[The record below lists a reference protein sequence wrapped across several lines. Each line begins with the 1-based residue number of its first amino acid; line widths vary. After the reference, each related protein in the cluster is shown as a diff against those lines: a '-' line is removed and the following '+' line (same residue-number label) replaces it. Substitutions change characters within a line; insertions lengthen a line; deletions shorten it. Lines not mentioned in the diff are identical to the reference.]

1 MGVTGISQFKSGMQ
15 QAQQSVKTLDAE
27 LKLNEKQLQASG
39 DKEAY
44 MQQKSK
50 LLQQQIAAQ
59 NKVVQQGQQ
68 ALAAM
73 AKNGVDP
80 ASSSY
85 QKMQQ
90 QVLNAQTALLGM
102 ETDLQN
108 VGAAAQATASQ
119 SDKMADSLNS
129 INKKVSFDA
138 VLGGIGKITDGM
150 EAAARKV
157 ASLATNVWDTM
168 LAGAAWADD
177 LGTQAEMYGISTEQL
192 QRMQKTAQ
200 IIQTPVSAIMTAKQ
214 KVEKNM
220 HDMSADVVEAFEAM
234 GLVVHG
240 KFGEMALDMSKLT
253 PGDTGFD
260 FLFTIG
266 DALSKIDDE
275 ILREVYA
282 QKVLGMSWQTLVPL
296 INKGKDAYLEVY
308 NAQTVVSEENVD
320 NLNELSS
327 KVKDMQGEFETL
339 KRTVQGELAQAF
351 STVAGSIA
359 ELLRQFNEYLQTD
372 KGKEKLAELSDAVTN
387 LFSGLTDVDF
397 GQALDVAKGVLDGI
411 VGALTW
417 IKDNK
422 DGVILAIKGI
432 GGAFLVLKAAEVV
445 GTLVK
450 AADGLKTL
458 LGRNGAN
465 TALNAANAADNARR
479 IVQSGDDEE
488 TLVTGMP
495 LLAKELTNPI
505 LWVADGVAV
514 AYAMANKIKD
524 AGGLGNFLSQAIP
537 TSEDLERSANGLDLL
552 ISGKVRRGSLLHGI
566 GITLPGGSTDTD
578 NRIKNPSGRPIG
590 RNKATVEV
598 SDDFLAWA
606 EQEHESPYEERQAKK
621 AAQSMIEGIYGE
633 IIRAV
638 DEYDPR
644 TNPEMNTS
652 DYFDTVLYPKILQAA
667 AMYGMNEDEAGG
679 IADDFYNQWIDMW
692 YSNWPGTSSDLV
704 ENMKKALDADGN
716 GLQLPVDPTLP
727 ENAAQLLSDEIGAV
741 KVPVDLVW
749 PDGIDGSNA
758 NGLPFVPYDGYIS
771 LLHKGER
778 IVPANQN
785 KNYNVYNNT
794 YFDRTQVSG
803 GVDADG
809 LAARI
814 ATAQKRALSAV
825 GS

>member
-73 AKNGVDP
+73 TKNGVDP

-108 VGAAAQATASQ
+108 VGAAAQATATQ

-150 EAAARKV
+150 ERAARRIAGFATDAFSTM
-157 ASLATNVWDTM
+157 ASA
-168 LAGAAWADD
+168 AAWADD
-177 LGTQAEMYGISTEQL
+177 EMTLASMYGIDVERL
-192 QRMQKTAQ
+192 QKMQKVAANE
-200 IIQTPVSAIMTAKQ
+200 IQAP
-214 KVEKNM
+214 
-220 HDMSADVVEAFEAM
+220 VEAILKGRQRLKTLIASGSSEYVDVMQALGLGSWQGGKYGGGFAVKQYNDIEDAFWDIGEALYNY
-234 GLVVHG
+234 GDEIQRDAYFQ
-240 KFGEMALDMSKLT
+240 KIFGEQFASLR
-253 PGDTGFD
+253 P
-260 FLFTIG
+260 LFEKG
-266 DALSKIDDE
+266 RD
-275 ILREVYA
+275 VYE
-282 QKVLGMSWQTLVPL
+282 QTL
-296 INKGKDAYLEVY
+296 AEQS
-308 NAQTVVSEENVD
+308 AVSEENVGK
-320 NLNELSS
+320 LNELSAAL
-327 KVKDMQGEFETL
+327 KDLKQDYESTKNTL
-339 KRTVQGELAQAF
+339 LSELAPAF
-351 STVAGSIA
+351 TEVTKTLSGLIQ
-359 ELLRQFNEYLQTD
+359 QFNEYLQTD
-372 KGKEKLAELSDAVTN
+372 EGKEKLSELSDAVTS
-387 LFSGLTDVDF
+387 LFQGLTNVDF
-397 GQALDVAKGVLDGI
+397 GQALDVAKSVLDGI

-445 GTLVK
+445 GTLAK
-450 AADGLKTL
+450 AASGLKTL
-458 LGRNGAN
+458 LGSNGAN
-465 TALNAANAADNARR
+465 TALNAANAAANASRL
-479 IVQSGDDEE
+479 VQSGGNAE

-495 LLAKELTNPI
+495 LLAQGLTNPI
-505 LWVADGVAV
+505 LWAADGVAA

-566 GITLPGGSTDTD
+566 GITSPGGSTDTD
-578 NRIKNPSGRPIG
+578 DRIKNPSGRPIG
-590 RNKATVEV
+590 RNKGTVGEV

-606 EQEHESPYEERQAKK
+606 EQEHESPYEEVQAKK
-621 AAQSMIEGIYGE
+621 TAQSMIEGIYGE

-644 TNPEMNTS
+644 TNPDMNTS

-667 AMYGMNEDEAGG
+667 AMHGMDEDAAGG
-679 IADDFYNQWIDMW
+679 IADDFYNQWINMW

-704 ENMKKALDADGN
+704 ENMKKALERDGK
-716 GLQLPVDPTLP
+716 GLQLPVEPTLP

-814 ATAQKRALSAV
+814 VTAQKRALSAV

>member
-1 MGVTGISQFKSGMQ
+1 MAGSDLSVKMGVTGLSQFKSGMQ

-27 LKLNEKQLQASG
+27 LKLNEKQLQANG
-39 DKEAY
+39 DKETY

-73 AKNGVDP
+73 TKNGVDP

-108 VGAAAQATASQ
+108 VGAATQETATQ

-200 IIQTPVSAIMTAKQ
+200 IIQTPVSAIMSAKQ

-220 HDMSADVVEAFEAM
+220 HDMSADVVEAFDAM

-275 ILREVYA
+275 IWREVYA

-327 KVKDMQGEFETL
+327 KVKDMQGEFDTL
-339 KRTVQGELAQAF
+339 KHTVEGELAKAF

-359 ELLRQFNEYLQTD
+359 ELLRQFNEYLETD
-372 KGKEKLAELSDAVTN
+372 KGKEKLSELSDAVTS
-387 LFSGLTDVDF
+387 LFDGLTDVDF

-411 VGALTW
+411 VGALSW
-417 IKDNK
+417 IADHWKEVET
-422 DGVILAIKGI
+422 GIKGI
-432 GGAFLVLKAAEVV
+432 GYAFLALKAAEVV
-445 GTLVK
+445 GTLVN
-450 AADGLKTL
+450 AANGLKTL
-458 LGRNGAN
+458 LKGGASAAGSAAGSAAAGTGLFGAIGSGLKWLGAKALPIVGGAALGLSVGNAIEGRGFTPVAK
-465 TALNAANAADNARR
+465 TADDQWDSLYDPAGNVTAAGR
-479 IVQSGDDEE
+479 
-488 TLVTGMP
+488 
-495 LLAKELTNPI
+495 
-505 LWVADGVAV
+505 
-514 AYAMANKIKD
+514 
-524 AGGLGNFLSQAIP
+524 
-537 TSEDLERSANGLDLL
+537 ANGL
-552 ISGKVRRGSLLHGI
+552 
-566 GITLPGGSTDTD
+566 P
-578 NRIKNPSGRPIG
+578 
-590 RNKATVEV
+590 AT
-598 SDDFLAWA
+598 WA
-606 EQEHESPYEERQAKK
+606 EYQLQADKEAEAFYQAQQAKK

-644 TNPEMNTS
+644 TNPDMNTS

-716 GLQLPVDPTLP
+716 GLQLPVEPTLP

>member
-1 MGVTGISQFKSGMQ
+1 MGVTGLSQFKSGMQ

-73 AKNGVDP
+73 TKNGVDP

-150 EAAARKV
+150 EAAARKI
-157 ASLATNVWDTM
+157 ASIASDVFSTM
-168 LAGAAWADD
+168 AAAASWADD
-177 LGTQAEMYGISTEQL
+177 ENTLAAMYGIDVETL
-192 QRMQKTAQ
+192 QRMQGASRT
-200 IIQTPVSAIMTAKQ
+200 IDTS
-214 KVEKNM
+214 
-220 HDMSADVVEAFEAM
+220 VEAIIKSQQKLKQNMASDSKEISAAFQQLGVSVGYVAGKSGEISVFRDWEDVFWDAGEA
-234 GLVVHG
+234 L
-240 KFGEMALDMSKLT
+240 LNYN
-253 PGDTGFD
+253 
-260 FLFTIG
+260 
-266 DALSKIDDE
+266 DE
-275 ILREVYA
+275 IERDVIA
-282 QKVLGMSWQTLVPL
+282 QKIFGKSWMELMPLFRAGREEYEKTLS
-296 INKGKDAYLEVY
+296 D
-308 NAQTVVSEENVD
+308 QSVVTEENV
-320 NLNELSS
+320 NKLNELDDALQ
-327 KVKDMQGEFETL
+327 KLDQDYQAT
-339 KRTVQGELAQAF
+339 KRTILAELAPAF
-351 STVAGSIA
+351 TAVADAVSGLI
-359 ELLRQFNEYLQTD
+359 RQFNEYLQTD
-372 KGKEKLAELSDAVTN
+372 EGKEKLSELSDAVTN

-397 GQALDVAKGVLDGI
+397 GKALDVAKGVLNGI

-465 TALNAANAADNARR
+465 TALNAANAAANASR
-479 IVQSGDDEE
+479 IVQIGDNSE

-495 LLAKELTNPI
+495 LLAKGLTSPI
-505 LWVADGVAV
+505 LWAANGVFA

-524 AGGLGNFLSQAIP
+524 AGGLGPFLSQAIP

-590 RNKATVEV
+590 RNKTTVEV
-598 SDDFLAWA
+598 SDEFLAWA
-606 EQEHESPYEERQAKK
+606 EQEHESPYEEVQAKK

-644 TNPEMNTS
+644 TNPDMNTS

-667 AMYGMNEDEAGG
+667 AMHGMSEDEAGG

-704 ENMKKALDADGN
+704 ENMKKALDANGN
-716 GLQLPVDPTLP
+716 GLQLPVEPTLP

-814 ATAQKRALSAV
+814 VTAQKRALSAV

>member
-138 VLGGIGKITDGM
+138 VLDGIGKITDGM
-150 EAAARKV
+150 EAAARKIAAI
-157 ASLATNVWDTM
+157 ASDVFSTM
-168 LAGAAWADD
+168 AAAASWADD
-177 LGTQAEMYGISTEQL
+177 ENTLAAMYGIDVETL
-192 QRMQKTAQ
+192 QRMQGASRT
-200 IIQTPVSAIMTAKQ
+200 IDTS
-214 KVEKNM
+214 
-220 HDMSADVVEAFEAM
+220 VEAIIKSQQKLKQNMASDSKEISAAFQQLGVSVGYVAGKSGEISVFRDWEDVFWDAGEA
-234 GLVVHG
+234 L
-240 KFGEMALDMSKLT
+240 LNYN
-253 PGDTGFD
+253 
-260 FLFTIG
+260 
-266 DALSKIDDE
+266 DE
-275 ILREVYA
+275 IERDVIA
-282 QKVLGMSWQTLVPL
+282 QKIFGKSWMELMPLFRAGREEYEKTL
-296 INKGKDAYLEVY
+296 DD
-308 NAQTVVSEENVD
+308 QSVVTEENV
-320 NLNELSS
+320 NKLNELDDALQ
-327 KVKDMQGEFETL
+327 KLDQDYQAT
-339 KRTVQGELAQAF
+339 KRTILAELAPAF
-351 STVAGSIA
+351 TAVADAVSGLI
-359 ELLRQFNEYLQTD
+359 RQFNEYLQTD
-372 KGKEKLAELSDAVTN
+372 EGKEKLSELSEAVTN

-397 GQALDVAKGVLDGI
+397 GKALDVAKGVLDGI

-445 GTLVK
+445 GTLVN
-450 AADGLKTL
+450 AANGLKTL
-458 LGRNGAN
+458 LKGGASAAGSAAGSAAAGTGLFGAIGSGLKWLGAKALPIVGGAALGLSVGNAIEGRGFTPVAK
-465 TALNAANAADNARR
+465 TADDQWDSLYDPAGNVTAAGR
-479 IVQSGDDEE
+479 
-488 TLVTGMP
+488 
-495 LLAKELTNPI
+495 
-505 LWVADGVAV
+505 
-514 AYAMANKIKD
+514 
-524 AGGLGNFLSQAIP
+524 
-537 TSEDLERSANGLDLL
+537 ANGL
-552 ISGKVRRGSLLHGI
+552 
-566 GITLPGGSTDTD
+566 P
-578 NRIKNPSGRPIG
+578 
-590 RNKATVEV
+590 AT
-598 SDDFLAWA
+598 WA
-606 EQEHESPYEERQAKK
+606 EYQLQADKEAEAFYQAQQAKK

-716 GLQLPVDPTLP
+716 GLQLPVEPTLP

-814 ATAQKRALSAV
+814 VTAQKRALSAV

>member
-1 MGVTGISQFKSGMQ
+1 MKMGVSGISQFKSGMQ

-39 DKEAY
+39 DKETY

-73 AKNGVDP
+73 TKNGVDP
-80 ASSSY
+80 TSTSF

-108 VGAAAQATASQ
+108 VGAAAQETATQ

-150 EAAARKV
+150 ERAARRIAGFATDAFSTMAAA
-157 ASLATNVWDTM
+157 AAWSDDEATLAT
-168 LAGAAWADD
+168 
-177 LGTQAEMYGISTEQL
+177 MYGIDVETL
-192 QRMQKTAQ
+192 QRMQGASRT
-200 IIQTPVSAIMTAKQ
+200 IDTS
-214 KVEKNM
+214 
-220 HDMSADVVEAFEAM
+220 VEAII
-234 GLVVHG
+234 
-240 KFGEMALDMSKLT
+240 KSRQKLKQNLAGSSSEVAAAFRELNVQT
-253 PGDTGFD
+253 QEYVDRISLGPTLAARNWEDIFWD
-260 FLFTIG
+260 LG
-266 DALSKIDDE
+266 DALVNYRGSMDRDVLANQIFGKSWME
-275 ILREVYA
+275 LMPLFRAGREEYE
-282 QKVLGMSWQTLVPL
+282 KTLDSQSIV
-296 INKGKDAYLEVY
+296 
-308 NAQTVVSEENVD
+308 TEENV
-320 NLNELSS
+320 NKLNELDDALQ
-327 KVKDMQGEFETL
+327 KLDQDYQATKNTIL
-339 KRTVQGELAQAF
+339 AELAPAF
-351 STVAGSIA
+351 TSVANTISGLIQ
-359 ELLRQFNEYLQTD
+359 QFNEYLETD
-372 KGKEKLAELSDAVTN
+372 EGKEKLSELSSAVTE

-397 GQALDVAKGVLDGI
+397 GQALDTAKGVLDAI
-411 VGALTW
+411 VGALSW

-445 GTLVK
+445 GTLVN
-450 AADGLKTL
+450 AANGLKTL
-458 LGRNGAN
+458 LGRGGA
-465 TALNAANAADNARR
+465 
-479 IVQSGDDEE
+479 S
-488 TLVTGMP
+488 
-495 LLAKELTNPI
+495 
-505 LWVADGVAV
+505 
-514 AYAMANKIKD
+514 
-524 AGGLGNFLSQAIP
+524 AGGAAAAGAGTSLLGKAGGFLLGKALPVVGGAALGLSIGNAIEGRGFTP
-537 TSEDLERSANGLDLL
+537 VAKTADDQWDSLYDPAGNVTAAGRANGL
-552 ISGKVRRGSLLHGI
+552 
-566 GITLPGGSTDTD
+566 P
-578 NRIKNPSGRPIG
+578 
-590 RNKATVEV
+590 AT
-598 SDDFLAWA
+598 WA
-606 EQEHESPYEERQAKK
+606 EYQLQADKEAEAFYQAQQAKK

-644 TNPEMNTS
+644 SNPDMNTS

-667 AMYGMNEDEAGG
+667 AMHGMSEDEAGG

-704 ENMKKALDADGN
+704 ENMKKALDANGN
-716 GLQLPVDPTLP
+716 GLQLPVEPILP
-727 ENAAQLLSDEIGAV
+727 DNAAQLISDEIGTV
-741 KVPVDLVW
+741 QVPVELVNSLA
-749 PDGIDGSNA
+749 GIDGEQA
-758 NGLPFVPYDGYIS
+758 NGLPFVPYDGYIAA
-771 LLHKGER
+771 LHRGER
-778 IVPANQN
+778 VLPASQN
-785 KNYNVYNNT
+785 KSTNIYNNT

-814 ATAQKRALSAV
+814 AAAQQRALSAV

>member
-1 MGVTGISQFKSGMQ
+1 MKMGVSGISQFKSGMQ

-39 DKEAY
+39 DKETY

-59 NKVVQQGQQ
+59 SRVVQQGQQ

-73 AKNGVDP
+73 TKNGVDP
-80 ASSSY
+80 TSTSF

-108 VGAAAQATASQ
+108 VGAAAQETATQ

-150 EAAARKV
+150 ERAARRIAGFATDAFSTMATAAAWSDDE
-157 ASLATNVWDTM
+157 ATLAT
-168 LAGAAWADD
+168 
-177 LGTQAEMYGISTEQL
+177 MYGIDVETL
-192 QRMQKTAQ
+192 QRMQGASRT
-200 IIQTPVSAIMTAKQ
+200 IDTS
-214 KVEKNM
+214 
-220 HDMSADVVEAFEAM
+220 VEAII
-234 GLVVHG
+234 
-240 KFGEMALDMSKLT
+240 KSRQKLKQNLAGSSSEVAAAFRELNVQT
-253 PGDTGFD
+253 QEYVDRISLGPTLAARNWEDIFWD
-260 FLFTIG
+260 LG
-266 DALSKIDDE
+266 DALVNYRGSMDRDVLANQIFGKSWME
-275 ILREVYA
+275 LLPLFEAGREKYEEA
-282 QKVLGMSWQTLVPL
+282 L
-296 INKGKDAYLEVY
+296 
-308 NAQTVVSEENVD
+308 NAQSIVSED
-320 NLNELSS
+320 NISKLNELDDALQKLDQDYQATKNTILS
-327 KVKDMQGEFETL
+327 
-339 KRTVQGELAQAF
+339 ELAPAF
-351 STVAGSIA
+351 TEVAKTVSGLIQ
-359 ELLRQFNEYLQTD
+359 QFNEYLETD
-372 KGKEKLAELSDAVTN
+372 EGKEKLSELSSAVTE

-397 GQALDVAKGVLDGI
+397 GQALDTAKGVLDAI
-411 VGALTW
+411 VGALSW

-445 GTLVK
+445 GTLVN
-450 AADGLKTL
+450 AASGLKTL
-458 LGRNGAN
+458 LARGGA
-465 TALNAANAADNARR
+465 
-479 IVQSGDDEE
+479 S
-488 TLVTGMP
+488 
-495 LLAKELTNPI
+495 
-505 LWVADGVAV
+505 
-514 AYAMANKIKD
+514 
-524 AGGLGNFLSQAIP
+524 AGGAAAAGAGTSLLGKAGGFLLGKALPVVGGAALGLSIGNAIEGRGFTP
-537 TSEDLERSANGLDLL
+537 VAKTADDQWDSLYDPAGNVTAAGRANGL
-552 ISGKVRRGSLLHGI
+552 
-566 GITLPGGSTDTD
+566 P
-578 NRIKNPSGRPIG
+578 
-590 RNKATVEV
+590 AT
-598 SDDFLAWA
+598 WA
-606 EQEHESPYEERQAKK
+606 EYQLQADKEAEAFYQAQQAKK

-644 TNPEMNTS
+644 TNPDMNTS

-667 AMYGMNEDEAGG
+667 AMHGMSEDEAGS

-716 GLQLPVDPTLP
+716 GLQLPVEPILP
-727 ENAAQLLSDEIGAV
+727 DNAAQLISDEIGTV
-741 KVPVDLVW
+741 QVPVELVNSLA
-749 PDGIDGSNA
+749 GIDGEHA
-758 NGLPFVPYDGYIS
+758 NGLPFVPYDGYIAA
-771 LLHKGER
+771 LHRGER
-778 IVPANQN
+778 VLPASQN
-785 KNYNVYNNT
+785 KSWNVYNNT

-814 ATAQKRALSAV
+814 AAAQQRALSAV